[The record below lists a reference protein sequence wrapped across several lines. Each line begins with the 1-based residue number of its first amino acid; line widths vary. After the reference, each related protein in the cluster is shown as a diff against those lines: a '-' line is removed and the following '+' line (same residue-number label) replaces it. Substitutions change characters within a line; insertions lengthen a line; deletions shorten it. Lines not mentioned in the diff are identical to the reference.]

1 MLYTSGVLLSWHS
14 FHTFFLLQGT
24 HFENEQHFTLQ
35 VYFWVTSSVFLD
47 FKPRSSSD
55 MSRSIRHGANHQCP
69 QAKAESQI
77 DAFGKGQ
84 KMTNSRYLSDP
95 HQQQKCQQVVRLTCS
110 TSSYLPTRDSSQGAV
125 NEHVWPVYR

>member
-1 MLYTSGVLLSWHS
+1 
-14 FHTFFLLQGT
+14 
-24 HFENEQHFTLQ
+24 
-35 VYFWVTSSVFLD
+35 
-47 FKPRSSSD
+47 

-95 HQQQKCQQVVRLTCS
+95 HHVVHLTCS

>member
-1 MLYTSGVLLSWHS
+1 
-14 FHTFFLLQGT
+14 
-24 HFENEQHFTLQ
+24 
-35 VYFWVTSSVFLD
+35 
-47 FKPRSSSD
+47 

-84 KMTNSRYLSDP
+84 KMTNSRYLSDLISSKNVSST
-95 HQQQKCQQVVRLTCS
+95 HLTCS